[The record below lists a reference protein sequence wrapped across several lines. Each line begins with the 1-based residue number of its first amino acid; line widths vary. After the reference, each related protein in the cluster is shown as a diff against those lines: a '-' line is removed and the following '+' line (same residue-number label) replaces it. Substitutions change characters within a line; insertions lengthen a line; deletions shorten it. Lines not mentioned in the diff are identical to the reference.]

1 LNVSSPQVAL
11 RNVRRTAVDAVKK
24 LEKDSGI
31 SEDESKSAQ
40 DEIQKI
46 TGPAPLPLVCGAQG
60 RGVSG

>member
-1 LNVSSPQVAL
+1 M
-11 RNVRRTAVDAVKK
+11 RRTAVDAVKK

-46 TGPAPLPLVCGAQG
+46 TGPAPPPLVCGAPNQQVQTLLVFHGG
-60 RGVSG
+60 RVR